1 VALVAAAGVAARAA
15 LLAGDQ
21 AAAVGAAGTA
31 GCLLV
36 LTGGL
41 AGRGEGA
48 TWGVAALGIAYAG
61 ALAAGPD
68 GLDSWAPAVAAGMAL
83 AAEAGA
89 WAAELRRPV
98 RLEPAVIRARAG
110 LLAATAAA
118 AAGIGLVLIAPG
130 AGPELAGPLVTAAG
144 VVAAVT
150 AVAVIRRVAHRA

>member
-1 VALVAAAGVAARAA
+1 MAASRP
-15 LLAGDQ
+15 L
-21 AAAVGAAGTA
+21 
-31 GCLLV
+31 
-36 LTGGL
+36 
-41 AGRGEGA
+41 R
-48 TWGVAALGIAYAG
+48 IAYAG

-68 GLDSWAPAVAAGMAL
+68 GLDSWAPAVAAGIAL

-144 VVAAVT
+144 VAAAVT